1 MTFAEVA
8 RIFEQLPAVR
18 DDRAPPDGHRRGQF
32 RSGWEDFTVR
42 GEEYRPATLQRLT
55 WHNIGYRFGTMIGP
69 QTAEQIDAV
78 YEHLARLYDGIRP
91 DGLAALPG
99 EIADGTLLV
108 EGAVCQITVNAYER
122 NRKAVRQCKQH
133 HGTVCVICQFDF
145 GSMYGSEFAGFI
157 HVHHRRPVSEAGGEY
172 VVDPVTDLCP
182 VCPNCHA
189 VIHHGGRLRT
199 IDEVRQ
205 LLAEP
210 RHADPGATA
219 TAEGGE

>member
-55 WHNIGYRFGTMIGP
+55 WHNIGYRFGKMIGP

-99 EIADGTLLV
+99 EIADGTPLV

-145 GSMYGSEFAGFI
+145 GSMYGAEFAGFI

-219 TAEGGE
+219 EGGE